1 MYILIHIKNIFQDSW
16 LLFCPWT
23 NPRWL
28 LVKISEQYA
37 APPSGEMKNHIQIDH
52 FILKMLVQRQYFNKC
67 ERWRIHK
74 NKHVVPRAF
83 VHII

>member
-28 LVKISEQYA
+28 LVKISEQYV
-37 APPSGEMKNHIQIDH
+37 APPGGEKKNNIQIDT
-52 FILKMLVQRQYFNKC
+52 FILEMQVQIKTILQ
-67 ERWRIHK
+67 
-74 NKHVVPRAF
+74 
-83 VHII
+83 